1 MTDKQMLLD
10 KEMYPKPCLKLLLK
24 GKPLFSPNWFR
35 VSFVVRYIPV
45 SEFKIKLN
53 IFCKEV

>member
-10 KEMYPKPCLKLLLK
+10 KEMYPKPCLKLLQK
-24 GKPLFSPNWFR
+24 GKPHFSQNCCS
-35 VSFVVRYIPV
+35 VSFVVRCIPV
-45 SEFKIKLN
+45 SEFKVKLN